1 MQSVVA
7 GSSGTERSAVSRIA
21 YRQLVTAMALAVL
34 AGCGTPAPR
43 HVPASPA
50 AAVVRQSLGDEIVL
64 RAMAQLGTAYRY
76 GGADLEGFDCS
87 GLVYFIHQGLGLSA
101 PRTAQQQ
108 YESSLRIARGD
119 LEPGDLVFFRIVG
132 PRISH
137 VGIYA
142 GAGRFVHA
150 PQSGRNVELKSLDD
164 AFYARH
170 FAGGGRLSVPGG

>member
-7 GSSGTERSAVSRIA
+7 GGGREGEASCWLRALPIV
-21 YRQLVTAMALAVL
+21 ALALL

-43 HVPASPA
+43 SRPVPAPTVASGP
-50 AAVVRQSLGDEIVL
+50 SLGDEIVL
-64 RAMAQLGTAYRY
+64 RAMAQIGTVYRY

-87 GLVYFIHQGLGLSA
+87 GLVYFIHQALGLQA

-108 YESSLRIARGD
+108 FESSRRIARTE
-119 LEPGDLVFFRIVG
+119 LVPGDLVFFRFEG
-132 PRISH
+132 ARISH

-150 PQSGRNVELKSLDD
+150 PQSGRTVELKSLDD
-164 AFYARH
+164 AYYARH
-170 FAGGGRLSVPGG
+170 FAGGGRLSRG

>member
-1 MQSVVA
+1 MA
-7 GSSGTERSAVSRIA
+7 GRIGLRYLLLA
-21 YRQLVTAMALAVL
+21 FVLAVV

-43 HVPASPA
+43 SIPPPVPGASRP
-50 AAVVRQSLGDEIVL
+50 SLGDEIVL
-64 RAMAQLGTAYRY
+64 RAMAQIGTAYRY

-108 YESSLRIARGD
+108 FDASHRIARGD
-119 LEPGDLVFFRIVG
+119 LAPGDLVFFRFEG
-132 PRISH
+132 RRISH

-150 PQSGRNVELKSLDD
+150 PQTGRNVELKSLDD
-164 AFYARH
+164 EYYARH
-170 FAGGGRLSVPGG
+170 FAGGGRLSRTGG